1 MAKPF
6 ENGNRN
12 SQSKSLVTEG
22 TYDEIDQPCVE
33 VGGVAGAG
41 SRGQIVLLP
50 GELPENADPH
60 HVVAANNLAEALARQ
75 GDQEQALAVIQT
87 AVITAEQIRSP
98 LLEAIHETRQE
109 IAQALQEKNA
119 VSAF

>member
-1 MAKPF
+1 MMRQNNPADAA
-6 ENGNRN
+6 
-12 SQSKSLVTEG
+12 SL
-22 TYDEIDQPCVE
+22 YQRIL
-33 VGGVAGAG
+33 AG
-41 SRGQIVLLP
+41 
-50 GELPENADPH
+50 DPH
-60 HVVAANNLAEALARQ
+60 HVAAANNLAEALARQ
-75 GDQEQALAVIQT
+75 GDLEQALAVIQT